1 MNTKEKTYTM
11 ALAALMLI
19 GLSAA
24 WAGTSYVAYQNIS
37 SGTIYDFARVS
48 AASSS
53 KSLGDLKKNMWFS
66 KDLGTMF
73 NVTGINASAIFV
85 RVTLLNMPDLAD
97 DFRSL
102 NINVTLWNSTGTPKK
117 DYGVISLETGMASAL
132 LYADS
137 IGTNS
142 WLAVNATVYGYTSA
156 KASSNVTLNFFCAV
170 EPAAST

>member
-1 MNTKEKTYTM
+1 MNTKEKMYTM

-37 SGTIYDFARVS
+37 LGIYDFAKVS

-53 KSLGDLKKNMWFS
+53 TSITDLKKNMWFS
-66 KDLGTMF
+66 RDLGPMF
-73 NVTGINASAIFV
+73 NVTGINATAIFV
-85 RVTLLNMPDLAD
+85 RVTLLNMPDLVD

-102 NINVTLWNSTGTPKK
+102 NINVTLWRSNSVV

-132 LYADS
+132 LYAGN
-137 IGTNS
+137 IGANS
-142 WLAVNATVYGYTSA
+142 WLAVAATVSGYTSA
-156 KASSNVTLNFFCAV
+156 KASSSVTLKFACAV
-170 EPAAST
+170 EPATAG

>member
-1 MNTKEKTYTM
+1 MNTKEKMYTM
-11 ALAALMLI
+11 ALAALLLI

-37 SGTIYDFARVS
+37 SGTIYDFAKVS
-48 AASSS
+48 AASPSPS
-53 KSLGDLKKNMWFS
+53 ITGLKKSMWFS

-73 NVTGINASAIFV
+73 DVTGINASAIFV
-85 RVTLLNMPDLAD
+85 RVTLLNMPDLVD

-102 NINVTLWNSTGTPKK
+102 NINVTLWQSNSVV

-132 LYADS
+132 LYADN

-142 WLAVNATVYGYTSA
+142 QLAVKASVYGYTSA
-156 KASSNVTLNFFCAV
+156 KASSSVTLKFACAV
-170 EPAAST
+170 EPATAG

>member
-1 MNTKEKTYTM
+1 MNTKEKMYTM

-37 SGTIYDFARVS
+37 SGTIYDFAKVS
-48 AASSS
+48 AASPSPS
-53 KSLGDLKKNMWFS
+53 ITGLKKNMWFS
-66 KDLGTMF
+66 RDLGTMF

-85 RVTLLNMPDLAD
+85 RVTLLNMPDLVN

-102 NINVTLWNSTGTPKK
+102 DINVTLRGSTSVV

-142 WLAVNATVYGYTSA
+142 RLAVEATVSGYTSA
-156 KASSNVTLNFFCAV
+156 KARSSVTLKFACAV
-170 EPAAST
+170 EPATKS